1 MLRPKSAL
9 LSCFL
14 PAPAPRIPGPATPC
28 TTARTTPL
36 ATSSLLALTVSYA
49 APRFLYSC
57 GRAVAAPHS
66 HAAHPFRSCPA
77 QTESPRAPPTSTAS
91 ACRVWHRA
99 LAPQVLPTPA
109 AA

>member
-36 ATSSLLALTVSYA
+36 ATSSLLALTGSYA

-57 GRAVAAPHS
+57 GRAVASPHS

-77 QTESPRAPPTSTAS
+77 QNESPRAPPTSTPSPFPA
-91 ACRVWHRA
+91 WHPPP
-99 LAPQVLPTPA
+99 APQVLPTPSPP
-109 AA
+109 